1 MICPYCKVEIT
12 YNTES
17 CPLCHMPL
25 NKGANKEDISSSVY
39 PKKLKAKKLFS
50 ASFEKIYIYCAIYV
64 FALSVLLNI
73 RFLPQFPWSAIVAI
87 FLISGLL
94 IFKQVYIS
102 KSRLKIK
109 KGYPNIR
116 FCQFLKRFFHL

>member
-1 MICPYCKVEIT
+1 MECPYCKVEIT

-25 NKGANKEDISSSVY
+25 NKGKEEEDILSSVY
-39 PKKLKAKKLFS
+39 PKKLKAKKLFL
-50 ASFEKIYIYCAIYV
+50 ASFEKIYVYCALYV

-73 RFLPQFPWSAIVAI
+73 RFLPDFPWAAVVCVL
-87 FLISGLL
+87 LIAGFL

-102 KSRLKIK
+102 KGKLKIK
-109 KGYPNIR
+109 KGYPHTN
-116 FCQFLKRFFHL
+116 FCQFLKRFFHF